1 MNGLSRRI
9 NFDTVENYC
18 YSDC

>member
-9 NFDTVENYC
+9 NFGTVENYC